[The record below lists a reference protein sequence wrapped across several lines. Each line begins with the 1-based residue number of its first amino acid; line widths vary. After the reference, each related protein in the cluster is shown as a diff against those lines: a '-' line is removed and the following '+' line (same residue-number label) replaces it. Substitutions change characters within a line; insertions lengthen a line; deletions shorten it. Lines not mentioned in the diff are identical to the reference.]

1 MKKWTLIIN
10 LIAILITLI
19 GLLLGYYFF
28 FFLFIP
34 LGFNL
39 FNQKDKKHE

>member
-10 LIAILITLI
+10 LIALTITLV
-19 GLLLGYYFF
+19 GLFLGYYFF

-34 LGFNL
+34 LGFNF
-39 FNQKDKKHE
+39 FNQKKQKT